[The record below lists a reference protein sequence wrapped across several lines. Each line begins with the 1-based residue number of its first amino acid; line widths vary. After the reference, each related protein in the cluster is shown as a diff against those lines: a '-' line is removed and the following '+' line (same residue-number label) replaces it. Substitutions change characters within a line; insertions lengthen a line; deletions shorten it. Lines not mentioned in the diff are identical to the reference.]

1 MEAKVGIGGT
11 EVSRIVPVAQ
21 KVRKGRTNNQPREKG
36 RQRRKL
42 ALAARVETVNGCR
55 QRK

>member
-1 MEAKVGIGGT
+1 MGAKGGIGGT

-21 KVRKGRTNNQPREKG
+21 KVQKVRTNNQPKEKG

-55 QRK
+55 QHK